1 VLPARR
7 PIRKLAGREVAL
19 PYGSDPATCPV
30 RACRDWIAA
39 ALDPGRYA
47 GHSLR
52 AGFCTQAY
60 MNDAREFDIMRQTGH
75 LLTVR
80 QGSLQ

>member
-19 PYGSDPATCPV
+19 PYGPAL
-30 RACRDWIAA
+30 AA
-39 ALDPGRYA
+39 GLDPRRYA
-47 GHSLR
+47 GHGLR

-60 MNDAREFDIMRQTGH
+60 MNGAREFDIMRQTGH
-75 LLTVR
+75 LLAVR
-80 QGSLQ
+80 PGSLQ